1 MNKYACDKCK
11 TENVTNQNK
20 EKIVC
25 KCSKCN
31 ELTSHTVVGKLSN
44 LTAGMIY
51 KPTSNDQVQEQPM
64 MGSVRPVTILA
75 AQQKVDKE
83 SITPAEIAKVPT
95 NIEVAKSLEKPKPVV
110 TSRVPV
116 PVVPVKTVPI
126 APKPVATIPV
136 EPAQVLA
143 EAAPVAQDTTGPSNP
158 NGESLN
164 STSSQAV

>member
-1 MNKYACDKCK
+1 MNKYSCDKCK

-25 KCSKCN
+25 KCDKCK
-31 ELTSHTVVGKLSN
+31 ELTPHTVVGKLSN

-51 KPTSNDQVQEQPM
+51 KPTSNEQVQEQPM

-83 SITPAEIAKVPT
+83 SVTAAEVAKVPT
-95 NIEVAKSLEKPKPVV
+95 NTEVAKSLEKAKPVI
-110 TSRVPV
+110 VPKV
-116 PVVPVKTVPI
+116 PAPAVLVKTVPI
-126 APKPVATIPV
+126 I
-136 EPAQVLA
+136 
-143 EAAPVAQDTTGPSNP
+143 QDTTGPSNP
-158 NGESLN
+158 NGENLN